1 MTTVVCDLDGVV
13 YLGGSEIP
21 GAGKALQRLDD
32 AGIRVLFAT
41 NNSMRPPAEVA
52 RRVAEIT
59 GYQARTD
66 QILTSA
72 MAAASMLAGT
82 GAACL
87 VVGGEGIGLA
97 LTEVGLDVVDDWQV
111 ATAVVVGVDKD
122 FRYETLDH
130 ASRSLRAGARF
141 IATNIDPTY
150 PTDRGLLPGAGAV
163 VAALATASGV
173 TPEIAGK
180 PLPPMRQLIAS
191 RVEDPVWVIGDR
203 LDTDIALAGDD
214 WGAILVA
221 TGISDGDAPPGVISV
236 ADLGDAVD
244 FVLAQRDNAEDG
256 PNT

>member
-13 YLGGSEIP
+13 YLGRSEIP

-32 AGIRVLFAT
+32 AGVRVLFAT
-41 NNSMRPPAEVA
+41 NNSMRPPGEVA
-52 RRVAEIT
+52 RRIVEIT
-59 GYQARTD
+59 GYSATPD

-82 GAACL
+82 GAVCL
-87 VVGGEGIGLA
+87 VVGGQGIGAALA
-97 LTEVGLDVVDDWQV
+97 DVGLQVVDDWQV

-122 FRYETLDH
+122 FGYEALDH

-163 VAALATASGV
+163 VAALATASGI

-180 PLPPMRQLIAS
+180 PHPPMRRLIAS
-191 RVEDPVWVIGDR
+191 MVDDPVWVIGDR
-203 LDTDIALAGDD
+203 VDTDIALAGDD

-221 TGISDGDAPPGVISV
+221 TGISEGEAPPGVISK
-236 ADLGDAVD
+236 ANLSGAVD
-244 FVLAQRDNAEDG
+244 FVLAQRDNAQDG
-256 PNT
+256 PIT